1 MINQQL
7 AKLTKLLRELLDLI
21 AEDPDF
27 EVIEHYPYSPD
38 ADADADADEP
48 SKGGAA

>member
-21 AEDPDF
+21 AEDHDF
-27 EVIEHYPYSPD
+27 EVIERYPYSP
-38 ADADADADEP
+38 DADEP

>member
-27 EVIEHYPYSPD
+27 EVIERYPYSPD
-38 ADADADADEP
+38 GDEP